1 MKKTLALIFY
11 LSVQWLIAQQP
22 KAVFWYEDQRWADSV
37 LKSMTLEQKIGQL
50 YMVAAYSNRDE
61 KHLREL
67 KNLVEKYHIGGLI
80 FFQGSPVKQAE
91 MTNALQAAARIPL
104 MIAMD
109 AEWGPA
115 MRLKTLE
122 NLPWAMT
129 IGATGDTMM
138 AFEAGREIARQCRRL
153 GVHINFGPVA
163 DINTN
168 PKNPIINARSFGEDP
183 DLVSQMAKAY
193 ANGQQ
198 RLRVLACAKH
208 FPGHGDTKDDSH
220 LTLPTVNHP
229 LQRLHQ
235 IELRPFK
242 VLFDA
247 GVGSVMVAH
256 LSVPSLD
263 SSGTPSSLSEK
274 ISSGLLIKE
283 LNFDGLIFTDALN
296 MKGASGFKGQE
307 HIDVLAVA
315 AGADVVLMSE
325 DVPGGI
331 SAMKKA
337 IENGKISLEQLNQK
351 VKKILQAKYWMGLH
365 QLKPIQIDQI
375 EKDLIT
381 NETENI
387 RFRIAEKSLTLLV
400 NKNRTLPI
408 LPPYPK
414 SVLAISLG
422 KTDSLLL
429 HLLKI
434 YVPTTHVE
442 FDSTRMLE
450 ILNNLWQHDYVMIF
464 TAPAGNSPWV
474 RFRYSESLKK
484 LINLA
489 SLQSKVVLIH
499 LGNPYDLM
507 NIDEIRY
514 TAATVVS
521 YQNYRE
527 TSLAV
532 INALFGHSP
541 FQGQLPVSI
550 LPDFPAGYGIN
561 TPSFPVLGF
570 ATPNLA
576 GFNQQILLNIDKIA
590 QDGIVQGAY
599 PGCQILVA
607 REGKVV
613 YHKAFGKLSY
623 STSASAVQLHHLYD
637 LASVTKIAASVPA
650 IMHLVE
656 TGKLDLNARLG
667 QYYPPSRGTNKE
679 HLLIRDILTH
689 RAGLQAW
696 IPFYQSTI
704 TKTGYKPGVYSRVP
718 GLEYPYQ
725 VADSLYIHKNYRDT
739 IRKRIL
745 ESPLGEHGKYV
756 YSDLGYYMLKE
767 VIENQVNQPLDLWLY
782 EHVYSKIGANTL
794 VFNPLKKFPKNQIAP
809 TEDDQT
815 FRNQLVHGYV
825 HDQGAAM
832 LGGVGGHAGLF
843 GNAFDL
849 AKLMQ
854 LYVNYGSYAQS
865 QLFDS
870 LVIAEFI
877 RCQFCDEGNR
887 RGIGFDKPQL
897 TGQGPT
903 CGCLSFESFGH
914 TGFTGTLAWADP
926 TEKIVYIF
934 LSNRV
939 HPDATNEKLLKNA
952 YRTRIQQVIYDALVK

>member
-1 MKKTLALIFY
+1 MKKTLALLIFSTQ
-11 LSVQWLIAQQP
+11 LLLAQQP

-37 LKSMTLEQKIGQL
+37 LKTMTLEQKIGQL
-50 YMVAAYSNRDE
+50 YMVAAYSNRDD

-80 FFQGSPVKQAE
+80 FFQGAPVKQAE
-91 MTNALQAAARIPL
+91 MTNTLQSVAKIPL

-129 IGATGDTMM
+129 IGATADTLM
-138 AFEAGREIARQCRRL
+138 AFEVGREIARQCRRL
-153 GVHINFGPVA
+153 GVHINFGPVV

-183 DLVSQMAKAY
+183 DLVGRMAKAY

-220 LTLPTVNHP
+220 LTLPTVDHS
-229 LQRLHQ
+229 LQRLQQ
-235 IELRPFK
+235 IELKPFK

-256 LSVPSLD
+256 LNVTSLD
-263 SSGTPSSLSEK
+263 DSGTPSSLSEK
-274 ISSGLLIKE
+274 ISSDLLVKE
-283 LNFDGLIFTDALN
+283 LKFDGLIFTDALN
-296 MKGASGFKGQE
+296 MKGASSYKGKE
-307 HIDVLAVA
+307 HIDVLAIA

-331 SAMKKA
+331 TAIKKA
-337 IENGKISLEQLNQK
+337 LDSGKITFEQLDRK
-351 VKKILQAKYWMGLH
+351 VLKILQAKYWMGLH
-365 QLKPIQIDQI
+365 QLKPIQTDQL
-375 EKDLIT
+375 EKDLTT

-400 NKNRTLPI
+400 NKERALPI

-414 SVLAISLG
+414 SVMAVSLG
-422 KTDSLLL
+422 KADSLLL
-429 HLLKI
+429 HLLNI
-434 YVPTTHVE
+434 YVPTTHLE

-450 ILNNLWQHDYVMIF
+450 ILNNLWQHDYLFIIASPVS
-464 TAPAGNSPWV
+464 NSPWV

-489 SLQSKVVLIH
+489 SLQTKVVLLH

-507 NIDEIRY
+507 NVEEIRY

-532 INALFGHSP
+532 VNTLFGHSS

-550 LPDFPAGYGIN
+550 LPNFPAGYGIK

-590 QDGIVQGAY
+590 QDGIALGAY

-607 REGKVV
+607 RNGKVV
-613 YHKAFGKLSY
+613 YHKAFGKQTYAAGS
-623 STSASAVQLHHLYD
+623 STVQLHHLYD
-637 LASVTKIAASVPA
+637 LASITKIAAAVPA
-650 IMHLVE
+650 LMYLVE
-656 TGKLDLNARLG
+656 TGKLDLEGSIG
-667 QYYPPSRGTNKE
+667 QYYPPARGTNKE
-679 HLLIRDILTH
+679 NLILRDILTH

-696 IPFYQSTI
+696 IPFYQSTV
-704 TKTGYKPGVYSRVP
+704 TKTGYKTGIYSRTQS
-718 GLEYPYQ
+718 LEYPYQ

-745 ESPLGEHGKYV
+745 ESPLGEYGKYV
-756 YSDLGYYMLKE
+756 YSDLGYYMLKDI
-767 VIENQVNQPLDLWLY
+767 IENQLNQPFDQWLY
-782 EHVYSKIGANTL
+782 TNIYSKIGANTL
-794 VFNPLKKFPKNQIAP
+794 IFNPLKKFSRSEIAP
-809 TEDDQT
+809 TENDQT

-832 LGGVGGHAGLF
+832 LGGISGHAGLF

-854 LYVNYGSYAQS
+854 LYVNYGRYAQS
-865 QLFDS
+865 QIFDS
-870 LVIAEFI
+870 LVISEFI
-877 RCQFCDEGNR
+877 RCQFCAEGNR

-897 TGQGPT
+897 SGQGPT

-926 TEKIVYIF
+926 SEKIVYIF

-939 HPDATNEKLLKNA
+939 HPDASNEKLLKNA

>member
-1 MKKTLALIFY
+1 MKQTFFFLI
-11 LSVQWLIAQQP
+11 LSVQWLLAQQP
-22 KAVFWYEDQRWADSV
+22 QAVFWYEDQRWADSV
-37 LKSMTLEQKIGQL
+37 LKTMTLEQKIGQL

-61 KHLREL
+61 KHMREL
-67 KNLVEKYHIGGLI
+67 KKLVEKHHIGGLI
-80 FFQGSPVKQAE
+80 FFQGTALKQAE
-91 MTNALQAAARIPL
+91 MTNTLQSIAKIPL

-109 AEWGPA
+109 AEWGLA
-115 MRLKTLE
+115 MRLKTIE

-129 IGATGDTMM
+129 IGATYDTML
-138 AFEAGREIARQCRRL
+138 AFEVGREIARQCRRL
-153 GVHINFGPVA
+153 GVHINFGPVV

-193 ANGQQ
+193 TNGQQ

-208 FPGHGDTKDDSH
+208 FPGHGDTKEDSH
-220 LTLPTVNHP
+220 LTLPTVEHP
-229 LQRLHQ
+229 LQRLQ
-235 IELRPFK
+235 QVELKPFK

-247 GVGSVMVAH
+247 GVGSVMIAH
-256 LSVPSLD
+256 LNVPSID
-263 SSGTPSSLSEK
+263 SSGTPTSLSEK
-274 ISSGLLIKE
+274 VSTDLLVKE
-283 LNFDGLIFTDALN
+283 LKFDGIIFTDALN
-296 MKGASGFKGQE
+296 MKGASTFKTEE
-307 HIDVLAVA
+307 HIDVLALA

-325 DVPGGI
+325 DVLGGI
-331 SAMKKA
+331 TAVKKA
-337 IENGKISLEQLNQK
+337 LEDGKLTHEQLNYK
-351 VKKILQAKYWMGLH
+351 VRKILQAKYWMGLH
-365 QLKPIQIDQI
+365 QLKPIETDQL
-375 EKDLIT
+375 EKELTT

-400 NKNRTLPI
+400 NQNRTLPI
-408 LPPYPK
+408 LPPYPN
-414 SVLAISLG
+414 SVMAVSLG

-429 HLLKI
+429 NLLKI
-434 YVPTTHVE
+434 YVPTTHID

-450 ILNNLWQHDYVMIF
+450 ILNNLWQHDYLFLIVS
-464 TAPAGNSPWV
+464 PVSHSPWV
-474 RFRYSESLKK
+474 RFRYSESFKK

-489 SLQSKVVLIH
+489 SLQTKVVLIH

-507 NIDEIRY
+507 NVDEVRY

-527 TSLAV
+527 TSLAL
-532 INALFGHSP
+532 INTLFGHSS

-550 LPDFPAGYGIN
+550 LPDFPAGYGIK

-590 QDGIVQGAY
+590 QDGIAQGAY

-607 REGKVV
+607 RDGKVV
-613 YHKAFGKLSY
+613 YHKAFGKQTY
-623 STSASAVQLHHLYD
+623 AAESAAVQLHHIYD
-637 LASVTKIAASVPA
+637 LASITKIAASVPA

-656 TGKLDLNARLG
+656 NGMLDLDMRLG
-667 QYYPPSRGTNKE
+667 HYYPSARGTNKE
-679 HLLIRDILTH
+679 HLIIRDILTH

-696 IPFYQSTI
+696 IPFYQSTL
-704 TKTGYKPGVYSRVP
+704 TKTGYKPGIYSKTHS
-718 GLEYPYQ
+718 LEYPFQ

-745 ESPLGEHGKYV
+745 ESPLGEFGKYV
-756 YSDLGYYMLKE
+756 YSDLGYYLLKE
-767 VIENQVNQPLDLWLY
+767 VIENQLNQPLDQWLY
-782 EHVYSKIGANTL
+782 ANVYSKIGANSL
-794 VFNPLKKFPKNQIAP
+794 VFNPLKKFPKSEIAP
-809 TEDDQT
+809 TENDQT

-832 LGGVGGHAGLF
+832 LGGISGHAGLF

-854 LYVNYGSYAQS
+854 LYVNNGRYAQS
-865 QLFDS
+865 QIFDS

-877 RCQFCDEGNR
+877 RCQYCAEGNR

-897 TGQGPT
+897 SGQGPT

-914 TGFTGTLAWADP
+914 SGFTGTLAWADP
-926 TEKIVYIF
+926 SEKIVYIF
-934 LSNRV
+934 LSNRIY
-939 HPDATNEKLLKNA
+939 PDASNEKLLKNA
-952 YRTRIQQVIYDALVK
+952 YRTRIQQVIYDALIK